1 MRTVALLYLCIA
13 DPKGRFMTFLSI
25 LCALLLEQ
33 LKPLRAD
40 NPIYAE
46 IKGFARRMEVWFNAG
61 SAHHGRLGWL
71 LMMLALMVP
80 TGLVYWV
87 LIHYKLGLLA
97 FAWNVLIVYLTL
109 GFRHYSHYFTSIQ
122 LALSG
127 GDEVAARSLLADWT
141 KQDTSGME
149 APEIARIAVEKAL
162 IATHR
167 NVFGVF
173 FWFLMP
179 LGPACAVMY
188 RVSEYLARAW
198 NEPEHMQNEA
208 FGKFAARAFY
218 WIDWIPVRLTA
229 AAFAV
234 VGNFEDAIY
243 AWRNFAMRWQDEAV
257 GIILSAG
264 GGAMGVR
271 LGTPLEN
278 ASVVLPVD
286 AATVDTTDT
295 ETESLPGDEPGVR
308 ALQSTVGLVWR
319 ALLLWMMVLLLLS
332 SAVFLG

>member
-1 MRTVALLYLCIA
+1 
-13 DPKGRFMTFLSI
+13 MTFFSI
-25 LCALLLEQ
+25 LCALLIEQ

-40 NPIYAE
+40 NQIYAE
-46 IKGFARRMEVWFNAG
+46 IKRFAMRIEAWFNAG
-61 SAHHGRLGWL
+61 QVSHGRLGWF
-71 LMMLALMVP
+71 LMLGILMVP
-80 TGLVYWV
+80 TAVIYWV
-87 LIHYKLGLLA
+87 LMYFGFVFAA

-122 LALSG
+122 FALNA
-127 GDEVAARSLLADWT
+127 GDEPTARTLLAEWT
-141 KQDTSGME
+141 KVDTVGMDST
-149 APEIARIAVEKAL
+149 EIARLAVEKSL
-162 IATHR
+162 ITTHR

-198 NEPEHMQNEA
+198 NEPDHMRNEA
-208 FGKFAARAFY
+208 FGQFAARAFY

-229 AAFAV
+229 IAFAV

-243 AWRNFAMRWQDEAV
+243 AWRNFAGRWADESK
-257 GIILSAG
+257 GIILAAG

-271 LGTPLEN
+271 LGSPNETAPRIPP
-278 ASVVLPVD
+278 AD
-286 AATVDTTDT
+286 AATVDLSDS
-295 ETESLPGDEPGVR
+295 EADVLPGEEPNVR

-319 ALLLWMMVLLLLS
+319 ALLLWMLLLLLLS
-332 SAVFLG
+332 GAVLLG